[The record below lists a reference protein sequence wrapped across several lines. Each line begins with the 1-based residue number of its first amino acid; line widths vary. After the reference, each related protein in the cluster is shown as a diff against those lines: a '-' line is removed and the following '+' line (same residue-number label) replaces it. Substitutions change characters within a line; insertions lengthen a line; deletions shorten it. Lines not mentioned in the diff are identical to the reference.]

1 MSYVSWSLVLVLGLR
16 IGIRQ
21 IVITSQIVWLR
32 LDNPLL

>member
-21 IVITSQIVWLR
+21 IVITSQIECLAEA
-32 LDNPLL
+32 